1 MRGFITAFRTLTILP
16 IRGKDADEFSTSLY
30 WFPAIGLILGC
41 MLYAVTA
48 GIDQIS
54 REPWPEFAAL
64 VILLLSMTLTR
75 GLHLDGLSDWADGF
89 WGGYDKERRL
99 AIMKDS
105 SIGTFGGAA
114 LIFILLAKW
123 VCIVRLIDIS
133 ASRWIIS
140 AFIISRSMQAV
151 LASSF
156 PYARATGGTGASF
169 VRNAGNR
176 HKYTVLSTSIVLVL
190 IFGGPNWASVAVF
203 ATAWLATL
211 LFGAYSCRKIGGIT
225 GDIIGA
231 LSELLETGVLAAGA
245 LLMG

>member
-16 IRGKDADEFSTSLY
+16 IRGKDAEEFSSSLY

-41 MLYAVTA
+41 LLYAVAT

-54 REPWPEFAAL
+54 REPWPEFTAL
-64 VILLLSMTLTR
+64 VILLLSITLTR
-75 GLHLDGLSDWADGF
+75 ALHLDGLSDWADGF
-89 WGGYDKERRL
+89 WGGYDKERIL

-123 VCIVRLIDIS
+123 VCIVRLIDTN

-156 PYARATGGTGASF
+156 PYARANGGTGESF
-169 VRNAGNR
+169 VKNAGNR
-176 HKYTVLSTSIVLVL
+176 HKYTALSAAILLVL
-190 IFGGPNWASVAVF
+190 IFGGPNWESVAVF
-203 ATAWLATL
+203 AVAWLATL

-225 GDIIGA
+225 GDIIGT
-231 LSELLETGVLAAGA
+231 LNELIETGILASGAVLG
-245 LLMG
+245 